1 MVEVSPSPSRP
12 FGGRW
17 REIVPVAL
25 RWVLPVL
32 WVLWASLA
40 WWVEP
45 RESTEAQL
53 DRDVATGQVVAFE
66 RASGWADDDAYWGS
80 RPRAQY
86 AAGGGLLVWTVPN
99 GQTRYAFGAPPAS
112 DSYLAEPDLSAGAA
126 TGGRDARLA
135 ATSDTRGTGGGVA
148 HRIGNAASL
157 LAGVLTVLWLGRLIG
172 GAPPLVG
179 TRWFWFWVGLL
190 PFGVGVLAW
199 TYRELWRPPPLPVP
213 GRGSGWRGV
222 GWLIFAGVGISL
234 VVSVARIVFGTTVVP
249 G

>member
-1 MVEVSPSPSRP
+1 MVEAIPTRSRASRR
-12 FGGRW
+12 RW
-17 REIVPVAL
+17 RAVVPVVL
-25 RWVLPVL
+25 RWALPVL

-53 DRDVATGQVVAFE
+53 DRDLAAGQVVAFQ
-66 RASGWADDDAYWGS
+66 RSSGWADDGAYWGS
-80 RPRAQY
+80 RSRSQHATN
-86 AAGGGLLVWTVPN
+86 GGMLVWTVPN
-99 GQTRYAFGAPPAS
+99 GQIRYAFVDPPAS
-112 DSYLAEPDLSAGAA
+112 ASYPGEPDLSANAGL
-126 TGGRDARLA
+126 DARLA
-135 ATSDTRGTGGGVA
+135 AVADPWQSGGDLA
-148 HRIGNAASL
+148 HRIAGIAGL

-172 GAPPLVG
+172 GAPPLAG

-199 TYRELWRPPPLPVP
+199 TYRELWRPPPVPVP

-222 GWLIFAGVGISL
+222 GWLILAAVGISL
-234 VVSVARIVFGTTVVP
+234 LVSVARIVFGTGVVP

>member
-1 MVEVSPSPSRP
+1 MVEVSPSRSRP

-25 RWVLPVL
+25 RWGLPVL
-32 WVLWASLA
+32 WVLWAPLA

-45 RESTEAQL
+45 RESTEAHL
-53 DRDVATGQVVAFE
+53 DRDLATGQVVAFH
-66 RASGWADDDAYWGS
+66 RANGWDDGGAYWGS
-80 RPRAQY
+80 RPRSRY
-86 AAGGGLLVWTVPN
+86 APDGGLLVWSVRN

-112 DSYLAEPDLSAGAA
+112 DPYLGEPDPSSSAGPR
-126 TGGRDARLA
+126 GRDAQLA
-135 ATSDTRGTGGGVA
+135 AISETTPAGDVTL
-148 HRIGNAASL
+148 HRIRDAASL

-172 GAPPLVG
+172 GAPPLAG

-199 TYRELWRPPPLPVP
+199 TYRELWRPPPVPVL

-222 GWLIFAGVGISL
+222 GWLILAGVGISL
-234 VVSVARIVFGTTVVP
+234 LVSVARIVVGTTVVP